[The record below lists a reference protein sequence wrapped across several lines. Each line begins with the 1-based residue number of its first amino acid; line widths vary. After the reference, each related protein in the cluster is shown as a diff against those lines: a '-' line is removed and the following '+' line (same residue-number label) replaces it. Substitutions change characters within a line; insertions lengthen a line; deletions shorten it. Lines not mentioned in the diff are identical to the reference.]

1 MRIANELTMRLTD
14 EGGDGKDP
22 TSEVLIHDRP
32 TGKYLPG
39 AMLEAAVQWTN
50 RYLLF
55 VTDDVPYEELLRV
68 VLLDDRFALIDS
80 ALIGGPY
87 STGSFSS
94 LQLSEPDTV
103 RFRFIGDTLWEVELL
118 NKPEFRLP
126 FFSDPKGVSR
136 SPGFSRHFVVRGK
149 PVPERG

>member
-1 MRIANELTMRLTD
+1 MRIANGLTTRLMD
-14 EGGDGKDP
+14 AGGDEREP
-22 TSEVLIHDRP
+22 TSELLVDGRA
-32 TGKYLPG
+32 TGKFVPG
-39 AMLEAAVQWTN
+39 AVLEAAVAWAN

-55 VTDDVPYEELLRV
+55 MTDDVPYEEMLRV

-103 RFRFIGDTLWEVELL
+103 SFRFIGDTLWEIELL
-118 NKPEFRLP
+118 SKPGFRLP
-126 FFSDPKGVSR
+126 FVSDPKGVSR
-136 SPGFSRHFVVRGK
+136 PPGFSRHFVVRGR
-149 PVPERG
+149 PVPERD